1 MTKCEKI
8 MLSQMVA
15 RLGWCRNVS
24 EWLHNKRA
32 EDRQY
37 TCDEAT
43 YYAEARHP
51 EYRED
56 KPNFFVPVI
65 FFTWSLAR
73 AKRWAYEQRKKG
85 WKASIYINETDEIVN

>member
-15 RLGWCRNVS
+15 RIGWCRNVS

-43 YYAEARHP
+43 YYVEARHP
-51 EYRED
+51 SYRED
-56 KPNFFVPVI
+56 RPNFYCPVC

-85 WKASIYINETDEIVN
+85 WKASIYINMTDEPVN